1 MLSGFFGNSPATSS
15 NDEDEDKD
23 KKKKHNSAISTAS
36 CGDSELSTRGYKFSE
51 EKVSNIIG
59 YCFGGEQNKEK
70 LDKIIDESSKI
81 SDLSQR
87 KKYIE
92 DEVKNHAQK
101 FDQGIATGM
110 TNGFANAQEIY
121 NQKIKEGS
129 INPPEPI
136 TIENAGSKSQ
146 DGMFGIM
153 SNMGL
158 NVNSDNLTTTYSQG
172 PNGNPKVYCMS
183 WVNRPTPEMADPNS
197 KQNELAN
204 LYGQTLSDQEK
215 TDFDND
221 IKQHQKNAKNGDP
234 KMDKNEFIKQSN
246 KSHQEAYQQRNQEL
260 KEAGLRQATKIA
272 SNMGSSSP
280 TSASPQMK
288 LQEHHPQ
295 ARSSSL
301 NTR

>member
-1 MLSGFFGNSPATSS
+1 MFSGFFGNSTATSS
-15 NDEDEDKD
+15 NDEDEDK
-23 KKKKHNSAISTAS
+23 KNKHNSAISTAS

-110 TNGFANAQEIY
+110 TNGFANAQAVY
-121 NQKIKEGS
+121 NDKIKNRS
-129 INPPEPI
+129 ITPPEPI
-136 TIENAGSKSQ
+136 TIENAGSQSQ
-146 DGMFGIM
+146 EGMFGIM

-183 WVNRPTPEMADPNS
+183 WVNRPTPEMANPNS
-197 KQNELAN
+197 KQNKLAD
-204 LYGQTLSDQEK
+204 LYGQTLSGQDK

-221 IKQHQKNAKNGDP
+221 IKQHQVNAQNGDP
-234 KMDKNEFIKQSN
+234 KMDKNKFIDQSK
-246 KSHQEAYQQRNQEL
+246 KSNQDFYQQSDLEL
-260 KEAGLRQATKIA
+260 KEAGLRKASEIA
-272 SNMGSSSP
+272 GQMNSSSTP
-280 TSASPQMK
+280 ASSQMK
-288 LQEHHPQ
+288 FQEHPQ
-295 ARSSSL
+295 ARSPS
-301 NTR
+301 TR

>member
-1 MLSGFFGNSPATSS
+1 MFNKLSENSTTTSS
-15 NDEDEDKD
+15 NDEDEDK
-23 KKKKHNSAISTAS
+23 KKKQNALASTAS

-51 EKVSNIIG
+51 DKVSNIIG
-59 YCFGGEQNKEK
+59 YCFGGEQNKKE

-92 DEVKNHAQK
+92 DEVKDHAKK

-110 TNGFANAQEIY
+110 TNGFANAQTVY
-121 NQKIKEGS
+121 NDKIQNGLIK
-129 INPPEPI
+129 PPEPI
-136 TIENAGSKSQ
+136 TIENAGSQSP

-172 PNGNPKVYCMS
+172 PNGNPKVYCMT
-183 WVNRPTPEMADPNS
+183 WVNRPTPEMADSNS
-197 KQNELAN
+197 KQNQLAS
-204 LYGQTLSDQEK
+204 LYGQTLSGQDK

-221 IKQHQKNAKNGDP
+221 IKQHQVNVKNGDP
-234 KMDKNEFIKQSN
+234 KMDKNEFIDQSK

-260 KEAGLRQATKIA
+260 KQAGLAQAKTLANQITASQPSNNGQMRLQNHPSELTGSGRQF
-272 SNMGSSSP
+272 
-280 TSASPQMK
+280 
-288 LQEHHPQ
+288 
-295 ARSSSL
+295 
-301 NTR
+301 

>member
-1 MLSGFFGNSPATSS
+1 MFSGFFGNSTATSS
-15 NDEDEDKD
+15 NDEDEDK
-23 KKKKHNSAISTAS
+23 KNKHNSAISTAS
-36 CGDSELSTRGYKFSE
+36 CGDSELSTKGYKFSE

-59 YCFGGEQNKEK
+59 YCFGGDQNKEK
-70 LDKIIDESSKI
+70 LDEIINASSTI

-121 NQKIKEGS
+121 NKKIQERS
-129 INPPEPI
+129 ITPPEPI
-136 TIENAGSKSQ
+136 TIENAGSQSQ

-183 WVNRPTPEMADPNS
+183 WVNRPTPEMANPNS
-197 KQNELAN
+197 KQNQLAN
-204 LYGQTLSDQEK
+204 LYGQTLLGQEK

-221 IKQHQKNAKNGDP
+221 IKQHQENAKKGDP
-234 KMDKNEFIKQSN
+234 KMDKSEFIKKSN
-246 KSHQEAYQQRNQEL
+246 ESHQEYYRQSDLEL
-260 KEAGLRQATKIA
+260 KDAGLKKASQIA
-272 SNMGSSSP
+272 SQMNSSSNP
-280 TSASPQMK
+280 ASPQTEF
-288 LQEHHPQ
+288 QQNTSQ
-295 ARSSSL
+295 ARSPSDG
-301 NTR
+301 R

>member
-1 MLSGFFGNSPATSS
+1 MFSNLFGNSTTTSS
-15 NDEDEDKD
+15 NDEDEDK
-23 KKKKHNSAISTAS
+23 KKKHNSALSTAS

-59 YCFGGEQNKEK
+59 YCFGGDQNKKE

-110 TNGFANAQEIY
+110 TNGFANAQAVY
-121 NQKIKEGS
+121 NDKIKNGS
-129 INPPEPI
+129 ITPPEPI
-136 TIENAGSKSQ
+136 TIENAGSQSQ

-153 SNMGL
+153 SKMGL

-183 WVNRPTPEMADPNS
+183 WVNRPTPEMADSKS
-197 KQNELAN
+197 KQNQLAN
-204 LYGQTLSDQEK
+204 LYGQTLLGQEK

-221 IKQHQKNAKNGDP
+221 IKQHQENAKNGDP
-234 KMDKNEFIKQSN
+234 KMDKNEFIDQSK
-246 KSHQEAYQQRNQEL
+246 KSNQDFYQQRNQEL
-260 KEAGLRQATKIA
+260 RQAGLQEASKIA
-272 SNMGSSSP
+272 SQMNPSS
-280 TSASPQMK
+280 TSASSQMRAQSNPSESK
-288 LQEHHPQ
+288 STG
-295 ARSSSL
+295 R
-301 NTR
+301 

>member
-1 MLSGFFGNSPATSS
+1 MFSNLFGNSTATSS

-70 LDKIIDESSKI
+70 LDKIIDESSQI
-81 SDLSQR
+81 TNLSQR

-92 DEVKNHAQK
+92 DEVKNHAKK
-101 FDQGIATGM
+101 FDDGIATGM

-121 NQKIKEGS
+121 NKKIQERS
-129 INPPEPI
+129 ITPPEPI
-136 TIENAGSKSQ
+136 TIENAGSQSQ

-172 PNGNPKVYCMS
+172 PKGNPKVYCMS
-183 WVNRPTPEMADPNS
+183 WVNRPTPEMADSKS
-197 KQNELAN
+197 KQNQLAN
-204 LYGQTLSDQEK
+204 LYGQTLLGQDK

-221 IKQHQKNAKNGDP
+221 IKQHQENAKNGDP
-234 KMDKNEFIKQSN
+234 KMDKNEFIDQSK
-246 KSHQEAYQQRNQEL
+246 KSNQDFYQQRNQEL
-260 KEAGLRQATKIA
+260 RQAGLQEASKIA
-272 SNMGSSSP
+272 SQMNPSS
-280 TSASPQMK
+280 TSASPQMRF
-288 LQEHHPQ
+288 QEHPQ
-295 ARSSSL
+295 ARSPS
-301 NTR
+301 NRR

>member
-1 MLSGFFGNSPATSS
+1 MFSGFFGNSTATSS
-15 NDEDEDKD
+15 NDEDEDK
-23 KKKKHNSAISTAS
+23 KNKHNSAISTAS

-92 DEVKNHAQK
+92 DEVKNHAKK
-101 FDQGIATGM
+101 FDDGIATGM

-121 NQKIKEGS
+121 NKKIQERS
-129 INPPEPI
+129 ITPPEPI

-146 DGMFGIM
+146 EGMFGIM

-183 WVNRPTPEMADPNS
+183 WVNRPTPEMADSKS
-197 KQNELAN
+197 KQNQLAD
-204 LYGQTLSDQEK
+204 LYGQTLSGQDK
-215 TDFDND
+215 TDFEKD
-221 IKQHQKNAKNGDP
+221 IKQHQENAKNGDP

-246 KSHQEAYQQRNQEL
+246 KSHQEAYQQKNQEL
-260 KEAGLRQATKIA
+260 KEAGIKKASEIA
-272 SNMGSSSP
+272 GQMNSSSTP
-280 TSASPQMK
+280 ASSQMRA
-288 LQEHHPQ
+288 QSHPSESKSTG
-295 ARSSSL
+295 R
-301 NTR
+301 

>member
-1 MLSGFFGNSPATSS
+1 MFSNLLRNSTTTSS
-15 NDEDEDKD
+15 NDEDEDK
-23 KKKKHNSAISTAS
+23 KKKQASLASTAS

-59 YCFGGEQNKEK
+59 YCFGGEQNKKE
-70 LDKIIDESSKI
+70 LDKIIDQSSQI

-92 DEVKNHAQK
+92 DEVKNHAKK
-101 FDQGIATGM
+101 FDDGIATGM

-121 NQKIKEGS
+121 NKKIQEGS
-129 INPPEPI
+129 IKPPEPI

-153 SNMGL
+153 SKIGL

-183 WVNRPTPEMADPNS
+183 WVNRPTPEMADS
-197 KQNELAN
+197 KSNQNQLAN
-204 LYGQTLSDQEK
+204 LYGQTLSGQDK

-221 IKQHQKNAKNGDP
+221 IKQHQVNAKNGDP
-234 KMDKNEFIKQSN
+234 KMDKSEFIKKSN
-246 KSHQEAYQQRNQEL
+246 ESHQEYYRQSDLEL
-260 KEAGLRQATKIA
+260 KEAGLRKASEIA
-272 SNMGSSSP
+272 GQMNPSSTP
-280 TSASPQMK
+280 ASPQTK
-288 LQEHHPQ
+288 FQQNTSQ
-295 ARSSSL
+295 ARSPS
-301 NTR
+301 NER

>member
-1 MLSGFFGNSPATSS
+1 MFSNLLRNSTTTSS
-15 NDEDEDKD
+15 NDEDEDK
-23 KKKKHNSAISTAS
+23 KKKQASLASTAS

-59 YCFGGEQNKEK
+59 YCFGGEQNKKE
-70 LDKIIDESSKI
+70 LDKIIDQSSQI

-92 DEVKNHAQK
+92 DEVKNHAKK
-101 FDQGIATGM
+101 FDDGIATGM

-121 NQKIKEGS
+121 NKKIQEGS
-129 INPPEPI
+129 IKPPEPI

-153 SNMGL
+153 SKIGL

-183 WVNRPTPEMADPNS
+183 WVNRPTPEMADS
-197 KQNELAN
+197 KSNQNQLAN
-204 LYGQTLSDQEK
+204 LYGQTLSGQDK

-221 IKQHQKNAKNGDP
+221 IKQHQVNAKKGDP
-234 KMDKNEFIKQSN
+234 KMDKSEFIKKSN
-246 KSHQEAYQQRNQEL
+246 ESHQEYYRQSDLE
-260 KEAGLRQATKIA
+260 LRQAGLQEASKIA
-272 SNMGSSSP
+272 GQMNSSSNP
-280 TSASPQMK
+280 ASSQMK
-288 LQEHHPQ
+288 FQQNTSQ
-295 ARSSSL
+295 ARSPS
-301 NTR
+301 NGR